1 MMALSIWLNPMAKCG
16 KGYISAGKRCLKQ
29 GEGGGITYAGRNF
42 PGFNKPVKSW
52 RPGKK
57 RAVLAKKG
65 DKVKVVH
72 YGATGYKNN
81 YSAEAKKSYLARSA
95 GIKNKS
101 GQSTA
106 NDVFSPNH
114 WARKDLWSK
123 RLPPDG
129 SNKYKVDS
137 MDGKCGC
144 SDCKKKGLTKS
155 QCACGG
161 QDEAPN
167 YKKPLAKT
175 KRVDSTKPLE
185 YQAAY
190 LEVKRQYARS
200 R

>member
-1 MMALSIWLNPMAKCG
+1 MAQCG
-16 KGYISAGKRCLKQ
+16 KGYIAAGKRCLKK
-29 GEGGGITYAGRNF
+29 EGGGITYAGHTF

-57 RAVLAKKG
+57 RAVLVKKG
-65 DKVKVVH
+65 DRIKVVH
-72 YGATGYKNN
+72 YGATGYQNN

-123 RLPPDG
+123 SLPANG

-137 MDGKCGC
+137 MGMNDKCGC
-144 SDCKKKGLTKS
+144 SDCKKKGLTKA

-161 QDEAPN
+161 QDTPN
-167 YKKPLAKT
+167 YKKPLAKS

-190 LEVKRQYARS
+190 LEVKRHYARN